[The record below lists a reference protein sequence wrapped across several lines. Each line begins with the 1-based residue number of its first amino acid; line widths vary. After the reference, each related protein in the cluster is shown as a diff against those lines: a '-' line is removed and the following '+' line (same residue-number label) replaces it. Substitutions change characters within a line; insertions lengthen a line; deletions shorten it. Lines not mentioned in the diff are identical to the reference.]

1 MMFSMPKPDTIKDD
15 LLRFKKYKVRSDIPE
30 DLQIAIQTFIE
41 ATVMVGENNLDHMP
55 GEYLAN
61 LMMALDKYPEYSD
74 TLVEI
79 IKDSGL
85 DEK

>member
-1 MMFSMPKPDTIKDD
+1 MPKPDTIKDD
-15 LLRFKKYKVRSDIPE
+15 LLRFKKYKVRTDIPE

-41 ATVMVGENNLDHMP
+41 ATVMVGENKLEFMP

-79 IKDSGL
+79 IRDSGL
-85 DEK
+85 DEEV

>member
-1 MMFSMPKPDTIKDD
+1 
-15 LLRFKKYKVRSDIPE
+15 
-30 DLQIAIQTFIE
+30 
-41 ATVMVGENNLDHMP
+41 MVGENNLDHMP

>member
-1 MMFSMPKPDTIKDD
+1 MSVHDD
-15 LLRFKKYKVRSDIPE
+15 LKRFKKYKVRTDIPE

-41 ATVMVGENNLDHMP
+41 ATIMVGENNLDSMP

-61 LMMALDKYPEYSD
+61 LMMTLDKYPEYND
-74 TLVEI
+74 TLIDI
-79 IKDSGL
+79 IRDSGL

>member
-1 MMFSMPKPDTIKDD
+1 MPKPDTIKDD
-15 LLRFKKYKVRSDIPE
+15 LLRFKKYKVRTDIPE

-41 ATVMVGENNLDHMP
+41 ATVMVGDNNLDHMP

>member
-1 MMFSMPKPDTIKDD
+1 MPKRNKIKDD

-41 ATVMVGENNLDHMP
+41 ATVMVGENKLEFMP

-61 LMMALDKYPEYSD
+61 LMITLDKYPEYSD
-74 TLVEI
+74 TLVDI
-79 IKDSGL
+79 IRTSGL
-85 DEK
+85 DEEV

>member
-1 MMFSMPKPDTIKDD
+1 MKDGINKIKED
-15 LLRFKKYKVRSDIPE
+15 LVRFKKYKVRTDIPE
-30 DLQIAIQTFIE
+30 DLQVVIQTFIE
-41 ATVMVGENNLDHMP
+41 ATIMVGENKLEFMP

-61 LMMALDKYPEYSD
+61 LMTTLDKYPEYHY

-85 DEK
+85 DEEV

>member
-1 MMFSMPKPDTIKDD
+1 MSVHDD
-15 LLRFKKYKVRSDIPE
+15 LKKFKTYKVRTDIPE

>member
-1 MMFSMPKPDTIKDD
+1 MPKRNTIKDD
-15 LLRFKKYKVRSDIPE
+15 LLRFKKYKVRTDIPE

-41 ATVMVGENNLDHMP
+41 ATIMVGENNLDSMT

-61 LMMALDKYPEYSD
+61 LMMTLDKYPEYND
-74 TLVEI
+74 TLIDI
-79 IKDSGL
+79 IRDSGL

>member
-1 MMFSMPKPDTIKDD
+1 MPKPDTIKDD
-15 LLRFKKYKVRSDIPE
+15 LLRFKKYKVRTDIPE

-61 LMMALDKYPEYSD
+61 LMMILDKYPEYND
-74 TLVEI
+74 TLIDI
-79 IKDSGL
+79 IRDSGL

>member
-1 MMFSMPKPDTIKDD
+1 MSVHDD
-15 LLRFKKYKVRSDIPE
+15 LKKFKTYKVRTDIPE

-41 ATVMVGENNLDHMP
+41 ATVMVGENNLDSMP

-61 LMMALDKYPEYSD
+61 LMMILDKYPEYND
-74 TLVEI
+74 TLIDI
-79 IKDSGL
+79 IRDSGL